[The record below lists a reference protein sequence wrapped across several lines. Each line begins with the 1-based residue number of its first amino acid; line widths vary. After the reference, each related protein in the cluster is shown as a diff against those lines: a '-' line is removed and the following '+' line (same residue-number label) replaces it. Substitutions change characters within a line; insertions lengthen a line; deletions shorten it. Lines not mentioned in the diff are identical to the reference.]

1 MINFN
6 EVPLKVG
13 LRGSQMVFRL
23 CRSSASAAFQNRF
36 AAGSLLWG
44 ILAIMGVALPCSG
57 SESIRVAI
65 ADNQRSVTLESPAGL
80 RTTGVPGSKSG
91 RSAIYRAVDVG
102 KTPVR
107 VSSSGEFI
115 NVNGKAYRG
124 AIEIRKKGNGR
135 LLVINDLDLEAY
147 LLGVV
152 AAEIPSN
159 WEMEALKSQAVA
171 SRTYALYQKQ
181 NAGRRPYHILAT
193 VDSQMYLGRRGE
205 RTRAAEAVEATQ
217 DLVIM
222 YRGDVI
228 PAFYHSSCGGHTE
241 NALEL
246 WGIDEPF
253 LKGVDCD
260 CQNISTY
267 GIWEKRFTTAGVIHA
282 LRRQGFRL
290 ADIGSVE
297 MGDLTP
303 AGRVKNVI
311 FRDSGRTTSVPAE
324 TIRAALGYSNIPSIF
339 FEPELMDREVVF
351 SGRGLGHGI
360 GLCQWGAKEMA
371 RNGADYRVILSHY
384 YPGTTVARKQG
395 R

>member
-1 MINFN
+1 
-6 EVPLKVG
+6 
-13 LRGSQMVFRL
+13 
-23 CRSSASAAFQNRF
+23 
-36 AAGSLLWG
+36 
-44 ILAIMGVALPCSG
+44 VA
-57 SESIRVAI
+57 V
-65 ADNQRSVTLESPAGL
+65 ADNQISVKLDSPSGL
-80 RTTGVPGSKSG
+80 LTTGASGRKSG
-91 RSAIYRAVDVG
+91 QSTIYRVADVG
-102 KTPVR
+102 KAPVR
-107 VSSSGEFI
+107 VSSPGEFI
-115 NVNGKAYRG
+115 KVNGKAYRG

-152 AAEIPSN
+152 AAEIPSD
-159 WEMEALKSQAVA
+159 WEVEALKAQAVA

-193 VDSQMYLGRRGE
+193 VGSQMYLGKRGE
-205 RTRAAEAVEATQ
+205 RTRATEAVDETRG
-217 DLVIM
+217 LVIT
-222 YRGDVI
+222 YRGEVI

-260 CQNISTY
+260 CQNISKY

-282 LRRQGFRL
+282 LQREGYRL
-290 ADIGSVE
+290 ADIDSVE
-297 MGDLTP
+297 TGDLTP
-303 AGRVKNVI
+303 AGRVKNVV
-311 FRDSGRTTSVPAE
+311 FRHSGRVISVPAE

-339 FEPELMDREVVF
+339 FEPELIAQEVVF

-371 RNGADYRVILSHY
+371 RNGADYKAILSHY
-384 YPGTTVARKQG
+384 YPGTAIDRWQG
-395 R
+395 N

>member
-1 MINFN
+1 
-6 EVPLKVG
+6 
-13 LRGSQMVFRL
+13 
-23 CRSSASAAFQNRF
+23 
-36 AAGSLLWG
+36 
-44 ILAIMGVALPCSG
+44 
-57 SESIRVAI
+57 VAI
-65 ADNQRSVTLESPAGL
+65 ADNQRSVTLEAPAGL
-80 RTTGVPGSKSG
+80 RTTGAPGRTSG
-91 RSAIYRAVDVG
+91 HAAAYHAADVG

-107 VSSSGEFI
+107 ASSPGGFI

-135 LLVINDLDLEAY
+135 LLVVNELDLEAY

-152 AAEIPSN
+152 AAEIPSD
-159 WEMEALKSQAVA
+159 WEREALKAQAVA

-181 NAGRRPYHILAT
+181 NAGRRAYHILAT
-193 VDSQMYLGRRGE
+193 VDSQMYLGMRGE
-205 RTRAAEAVEATQ
+205 RRRATEAVEETEG
-217 DLVIM
+217 LVIT
-222 YRGDVI
+222 YRGAVI

-246 WGIDEPF
+246 WGVDEPY

-260 CQNISTY
+260 CQNISRY
-267 GIWEKRFTTAGVIHA
+267 GIWEKRFTTAGVIRA
-282 LRRQGFRL
+282 LRREGFRI

-311 FRDSGRTTSVPAE
+311 FRNSGRATSVPAE

-339 FEPELMDREVVF
+339 FEPELMDQEVVF

-371 RNGADYRVILSHY
+371 GKGSDYKAILAHY
-384 YPGTTVARKQG
+384 YPGTVVVRMQG
-395 R
+395 H

>member
-1 MINFN
+1 MNA
-6 EVPLKVG
+6 
-13 LRGSQMVFRL
+13 VFFTICIAL
-23 CRSSASAAFQNRF
+23 CTLLP
-36 AAGSLLWG
+36 AGSS
-44 ILAIMGVALPCSG
+44 LA
-57 SESIRVAI
+57 ESIRVAI

-80 RTTGVPGSKSG
+80 RTTGAAGRRSGKS
-91 RSAIYRAVDVG
+91 ATYLAADVG

-107 VSSSGEFI
+107 VSSSGGFI

-135 LLVINDLDLEAY
+135 LQVINDLDLEVY

-152 AAEIPSN
+152 AAEIPSD
-159 WEMEALKSQAVA
+159 WEMEALKAQAVA

-193 VDSQMYLGRRGE
+193 VDNQMYLGKRGE
-205 RTRAAEAVEATQ
+205 RPRATEAVTETRG
-217 DLVIM
+217 LVIT
-222 YRGDVI
+222 YRGEVI

-260 CQNISTY
+260 CQNISKY
-267 GIWEKRFTTAGVIHA
+267 GLWEKRFTTAGVIRA
-282 LRRQGFRL
+282 LRRGGFRL
-290 ADIGSVE
+290 AEISGVE

-311 FRDSGRTTSVPAE
+311 FRHAGGATSVPAE
-324 TIRAALGYSNIPSIF
+324 TIRATVGYSNIPSIF
-339 FEPELMDREVVF
+339 FESELIDREVVF
-351 SGRGLGHGI
+351 SGRGHGHGI

-371 RNGADYRVILSHY
+371 GKGADYKAILSHY
-384 YPGTTVARKQG
+384 YPGTAVVRTQG
-395 R
+395 N